1 MIGDNVTEGYDW
13 HVLRDTPTAHGSGK
27 EPMYG
32 SMGKSTK
39 PDPNRKVTYPCVLH
53 VACLDSHNTS
63 YFYKRE
69 NGTYYWLHAR
79 KNKDDVEVDADEL
92 QLDMLGDI
100 ILSNEYI
107 LKSIYYE

>member
-1 MIGDNVTEGYDW
+1 MTGYDW
-13 HVLRDTPTAHGSGK
+13 HVMRDIPPAHGSGK

-39 PDPNRKVTYPCVLH
+39 PDPNRKITYPQLLH

-79 KNKDDVEVDADEL
+79 KNKDDVCVDADML
-92 QLDMLGDI
+92 QLDLFGDI
-100 ILSNEYI
+100 ILTNEQVMKEI
-107 LKSIYYE
+107 L

>member
-1 MIGDNVTEGYDW
+1 M
-13 HVLRDTPTAHGSGK
+13 RDIPPAHGSGK

-63 YFYKRE
+63 FFYKRSCNYE
-69 NGTYYWLHAR
+69 KYQH
-79 KNKDDVEVDADEL
+79 DEY
-92 QLDMLGDI
+92 DI
-100 ILSNEYI
+100 HHGG
-107 LKSIYYE
+107 

>member
-1 MIGDNVTEGYDW
+1 MVGYDW
-13 HVLRDTPTAHGSGK
+13 HVIRDIPPAHGSGK
-27 EPMYG
+27 EPMYA

-53 VACLDSHNTS
+53 VACIDSHNTS

-79 KNKDDVEVDADEL
+79 KNKDDVEVDADQV
-92 QLDMLGDI
+92 QLDLFDDP
-100 ILSNEYI
+100 ILSNEFIMKAI
-107 LKSIYYE
+107 L

>member
-1 MIGDNVTEGYDW
+1 MDNGYDW
-13 HVLRDTPTAHGSGK
+13 HVIQDTPSAHGSGK

-53 VACLDSHNTS
+53 VACIDSHNTS

-79 KNKDDVEVDADEL
+79 KNKDDLEVDADEL

-100 ILSNEYI
+100 ILSNEYRI
-107 LKSIYYE
+107 

>member
-1 MIGDNVTEGYDW
+1 MTGYDW
-13 HVLRDTPTAHGSGK
+13 HVMSDIPPAHGSGK

-39 PDPNRKVTYPCVLH
+39 PDPNRKITYPQLLH

-79 KNKDDVEVDADEL
+79 KNKDDVCVDADML
-92 QLDMLGDI
+92 QLDLFGDI
-100 ILSNEYI
+100 ILTNEQVMKEI
-107 LKSIYYE
+107 L